1 MHLSFGIVFILFE
14 DKSSFENCFACIFG
28 ISYIGSCFL
37 PFLSL
42 NFSKG
47 KKNVNGIL
55 WDKKMLFIIFFFVI
69 NNFKNMHLS
78 IISAISR
85 ISRFRYTFVALVD
98 DKEDLPAK
106 IAEYIII
113 PKIVLNWNWEKRRH
127 VLMRMRFSKSII
139 RLIWKWISLS
149 IKNL

>member
-1 MHLSFGIVFILFE
+1 MVFCEI
-14 DKSSFENCFACIFG
+14 
-28 ISYIGSCFL
+28 
-37 PFLSL
+37 
-42 NFSKG
+42 
-47 KKNVNGIL
+47 KNVVYHI
-55 WDKKMLFIIFFFVI
+55 FFVI

-113 PKIVLNWNWEKRRH
+113 TKIVLN
-127 VLMRMRFSKSII
+127 
-139 RLIWKWISLS
+139 
-149 IKNL
+149 